1 MLCCSWRDDEIR
13 AGRERVHTNE
23 LVKGDCPSTR
33 KQSHRSRAS
42 IPRSPLTRRTRT
54 PRVPVHVPQA
64 LLVCR
69 YFGGGAWMCQL
80 PPPRA
85 ASATSK
91 LSNRRASD
99 DHAFATNIPR
109 SETPRT
115 MTRWMV
121 KSSLRAMPLRVRYW
135 AGLEAACLARTG
147 WTILL
152 GEYSRDDGGSKHRWC
167 FELSNSRL
175 EVRIDWI
182 CSFDEDLT
190 TILGNKYSCHGFNI
204 VEFWVFVVFVVRK
217 LG

>member
-1 MLCCSWRDDEIR
+1 MLERNWWKKIPSFSSFAYNDCRSYDSLQDTVYPHTDTNTDCYAVVVWRDDEIR

-91 LSNRRASD
+91 LSNRRGSND
-99 DHAFATNIPR
+99 DAFATNIPR

-115 MTRWMV
+115 MTRWLV
-121 KSSLRAMPLRVRYW
+121 KSSLRVMPLRVRY
-135 AGLEAACLARTG
+135 GLG
-147 WTILL
+147 W
-152 GEYSRDDGGSKHRWC
+152 
-167 FELSNSRL
+167 RL
-175 EVRIDWI
+175 VVWR
-182 CSFDEDLT
+182 
-190 TILGNKYSCHGFNI
+190 G
-204 VEFWVFVVFVVRK
+204 WVGRFF
-217 LG
+217 